1 MIMSELLVDLAI
13 KINMLIIPGSVFS
26 ERASHFR
33 ICYTVKDEI
42 LKKGAELL
50 CKLAD
55 SKAAKG

>member
-1 MIMSELLVDLAI
+1 MDG
-13 KINMLIIPGSVFS
+13 N
-26 ERASHFR
+26 
-33 ICYTVKDEI
+33 TVKDEV